1 MFSIPDESTTNY
13 TYLGLFSGAGGLDLG
28 FEKAGFIHTQSSDIL
43 DVAVK
48 TLNANR
54 PHWDV
59 LKKDVKDYTPDFSNG
74 LDVLLAGFPC
84 QGFSLG
90 GKRDANDERN
100 QLYREVI
107 RIARRMQPRI
117 IVMENVLNLRTMT
130 HPQSG
135 KPFAIQIAEELAA
148 IGYSSLIIILNGDS
162 KAMPILKL
170 TSRLMML
177 K

>member
-59 LKKDVKDYTPDFSNG
+59 LKKDVNTRF
-74 LDVLLAGFPC
+74 
-84 QGFSLG
+84 Q
-90 GKRDANDERN
+90 
-100 QLYREVI
+100 QWI
-107 RIARRMQPRI
+107 RCVTRRIPLPRI
-117 IVMENVLNLRTMT
+117 FSWRET
-130 HPQSG
+130 
-135 KPFAIQIAEELAA
+135 
-148 IGYSSLIIILNGDS
+148 
-162 KAMPILKL
+162 
-170 TSRLMML
+170 
-177 K
+177 